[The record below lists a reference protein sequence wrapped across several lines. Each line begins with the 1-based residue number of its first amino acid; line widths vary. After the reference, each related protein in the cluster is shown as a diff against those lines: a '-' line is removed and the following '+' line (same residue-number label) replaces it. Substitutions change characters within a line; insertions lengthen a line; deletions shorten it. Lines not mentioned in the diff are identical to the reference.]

1 MDALPSL
8 PRVLVGI
15 LDVLQDD
22 AADLRKLSDTILQ
35 DIGLTTRVIA
45 AASSIPDKPRRGF
58 ESLEQAIRT
67 LGLPT
72 VKALMISAAIQQVFE
87 QFSPR
92 RQSFLN
98 RLWRRALTTASL
110 GKALAVLTGY
120 HRPEEAYLAGLL
132 ADLGRLVHLTA
143 VESEYDRL
151 LAEPADDHGSRHS
164 ATATFGPNHVESAV
178 ALMEGWGL
186 DPFVVDAVRYHL
198 EPVRK
203 VRDAH
208 HLAKLVNLAYAMA
221 RSELVSDPMLTSAD
235 LLFGLDEGLT
245 RELHRHAGE
254 EVARLATALQIE
266 IGENAAEVKG
276 GNDRHRLG
284 EQLQDLEQLEQMK
297 TELAQVKS
305 PQLPHSAVQRA
316 VFLALG
322 VEKSLLFLIDPDA
335 AYLRA
340 WTEDDAEPTFV
351 LRLEEGRSLVTDALL
366 NHRTVQAMAPERG
379 GLSVIDQQIFGIC
392 SAEALW
398 VQPLARQEKDF
409 GVLVLGLAP
418 GQLSRM
424 KERAAFVQTLGTQI
438 VRALTEHETQM
449 GFAETANLKQHVREM
464 VHEASNPLSIIQNYL
479 AMLRIK
485 LGEHHDAQYDI
496 GVIREEIERVGR
508 ILMRMGEHPQDSEHG
523 SASLNDVVRRVTDMF
538 AASVGVVR
546 NLAIEVE
553 LSPADPPTNHPPD
566 HIRQI
571 LTNLL
576 RNAAEALDSGGRI
589 RVATRDPVSVSGRS
603 YTELVIEDN
612 GPGLPREI
620 MDRLFMPVESTQ
632 GLAHQGLGL
641 SIVKRLTDEM
651 GAIILCSS
659 SATGT
664 RFQLLLPR
672 SS

>member
-22 AADLRKLSDTILQ
+22 ATDLRKLSDTILQ

-67 LGLPT
+67 LGLPP
-72 VKALMISAAIQQVFE
+72 VKALVITAAIQQVFE

-120 HRPEEAYLAGLL
+120 GRPEEAYLAGLL

-151 LAEPADDHGSRHS
+151 LAGPAGDDDSRHS
-164 ATATFGPNHVESAV
+164 ATATFGPDQVEAAV

-186 DPFVVDAVRYHL
+186 HPFIVDAVRYHL

-203 VRDAH
+203 IRDAH

-221 RSELVSDPMLTSAD
+221 SSELVSDQTLTSAD

-266 IGENAAEVKG
+266 IGENAAEVKSD
-276 GNDRHRLG
+276 NDRHRLG
-284 EQLQDLEQLEQMK
+284 ERLQDLEQLEQLK

-379 GLSVIDQQIFGIC
+379 GLSVIDQQIFGVC

-398 VQPLARQEKDF
+398 IQPLARQEKDF
-409 GVLVLGLAP
+409 GVLVLGVAP

-424 KERAAFVQTLGTQI
+424 KKRAAFVQTLGTQI
-438 VRALTEHETQM
+438 VGALIEHETRM
-449 GFAETANLKQHVREM
+449 GFAVRI
-464 VHEASNPLSIIQNYL
+464 PRKL
-479 AMLRIK
+479 AT
-485 LGEHHDAQYDI
+485 H
-496 GVIREEIERVGR
+496 
-508 ILMRMGEHPQDSEHG
+508 
-523 SASLNDVVRRVTDMF
+523 SA
-538 AASVGVVR
+538 
-546 NLAIEVE
+546 
-553 LSPADPPTNHPPD
+553 
-566 HIRQI
+566 
-571 LTNLL
+571 
-576 RNAAEALDSGGRI
+576 
-589 RVATRDPVSVSGRS
+589 
-603 YTELVIEDN
+603 
-612 GPGLPREI
+612 
-620 MDRLFMPVESTQ
+620 
-632 GLAHQGLGL
+632 
-641 SIVKRLTDEM
+641 
-651 GAIILCSS
+651 
-659 SATGT
+659 
-664 RFQLLLPR
+664 
-672 SS
+672 